1 MSSEIQEQIEQR
13 QEFDVRAVT
22 RLNEVF
28 YQAFTKQDT
37 AVMSQ
42 LWLKEQE
49 VSCIHPGVPEVVVSS
64 TLLVPDE
71 VCGTATDLTWCHGCC
86 MLCHDHRS
94 AMTG

>member
-64 TLLVPDE
+64 AP
-71 VCGTATDLTWCHGCC
+71 CGY
-86 MLCHDHRS
+86 
-94 AMTG
+94 